1 MQIRAILVPTDF
13 SEYAERAFT
22 WALQMAADWQAKL
35 VLFYAAAPI
44 SPLAFP
50 DSVYLPELRRLEAD
64 LLIDAE
70 KRMAEFVGKKGSGAV
85 VVETRIVV
93 GEPVY
98 EICQAAERE
107 QTDLIIMGS
116 HGRTGFSHV
125 LLGSVAERVVRHAPC
140 PVLVVRKPKDKS

>member
-13 SEYAERAFT
+13 SEYAEHAFT

-35 VLFYAAAPI
+35 ILLYAAAPI

-50 DSVYLPELRRLEAD
+50 DSVYLPDLRRLEAD
-64 LLIDAE
+64 ILTDAE
-70 KRMAEFVGKKGSGAV
+70 KRMAEFVGQKSSGAV

-98 EICQAAERE
+98 EICQ
-107 QTDLIIMGS
+107 
-116 HGRTGFSHV
+116 
-125 LLGSVAERVVRHAPC
+125 
-140 PVLVVRKPKDKS
+140 

>member
-13 SEYAERAFT
+13 SEYAEHAFT

-35 VLFYAAAPI
+35 ILFHAAVPI

-64 LLIDAE
+64 ILADAE

-85 VVETRIVV
+85 AVETRIVV
-93 GEPVY
+93 GEPVH
-98 EICQAAERE
+98 EICRAAERE

-140 PVLVVRKPKDKS
+140 PGLVTRKPKDKS